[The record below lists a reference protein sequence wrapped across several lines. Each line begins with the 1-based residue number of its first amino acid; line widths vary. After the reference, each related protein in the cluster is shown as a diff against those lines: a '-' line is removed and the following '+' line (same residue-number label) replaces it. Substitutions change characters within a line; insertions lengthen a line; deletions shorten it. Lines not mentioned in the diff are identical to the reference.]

1 MRDLVC
7 VVYSWHVTC
16 WTCDTTRYYW
26 RYYTLQSDVKLH
38 ANQIAVV
45 SGDMG
50 DMKYLMNLRIN
61 EFYVGL
67 LCFINIMDTNV
78 GHIAHFVVNLI

>member
-1 MRDLVC
+1 MLN
-7 VVYSWHVTC
+7 YML
-16 WTCDTTRYYW
+16 TR
-26 RYYTLQSDVKLH
+26 LQLSQEIWEIL
-38 ANQIAVV
+38 
-45 SGDMG
+45 
-50 DMKYLMNLRIN
+50 KYLMNLRIN